1 MSPNSNINTS
11 FLLLNSE
18 IHNDTFLSGFEFYA
32 ATNGTINIK
41 IVSLDSCGT
50 LSPCAVY
57 FTQNPFNKT
66 MNIIYEWDYDI
77 SLGYN
82 KLILPQP
89 LVVYRGN
96 YIYLTQTTGKIAID
110 QTGNSTYS
118 DLVWNSTTK
127 WTKLS
132 EFSNWRFYLN
142 ALTNFSSYESKLNVI
157 HSYSNIGVYTLNITF
172 PSSNKTFTQI
182 VNVTDCKSYFF
193 V

>member
-50 LSPCAVY
+50 LSSCAVY

-96 YIYLTQTTGKIAID
+96 YIYLTQSTGKIAID

-127 WTKLS
+127 WTKMS

-157 HSYSNIGVYTLNITF
+157 HSYSNIGVYTLSITF

-182 VNVTDCKSYFF
+182 VNVTDCKSSLF